1 MTKSNTEEVTMI
13 DIVAKG
19 IILMIQIAIGIAMA
33 ILGILWM
40 AVFQIL
46 PFLIAVWIGVWIV
59 FKLSH

>member
-1 MTKSNTEEVTMI
+1 MKSNTEEVTMI

>member
-1 MTKSNTEEVTMI
+1 MI